1 MNVVTMLLVLLL
13 LGVIWP
19 LRRIVWFPVA
29 VATVALL
36 ANL

>member
-1 MNVVTMLLVLLL
+1 MNVVSVMLVLLL
-13 LGVIWP
+13 LGVLWP

-29 VATVALL
+29 VAAVALL